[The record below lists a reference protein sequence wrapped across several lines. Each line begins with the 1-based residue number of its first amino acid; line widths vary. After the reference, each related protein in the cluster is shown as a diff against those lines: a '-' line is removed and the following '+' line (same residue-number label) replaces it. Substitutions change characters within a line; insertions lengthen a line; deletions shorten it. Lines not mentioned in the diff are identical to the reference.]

1 MTPPT
6 PPGYL
11 IDSEDIAV
19 MFVSGH
25 QDVLGWH
32 NAEYVIGWKTVMRII
47 LGVFQEK
54 KRMAEIQEILHNLLE
69 IWAEDGWMG
78 RGKKIIVDLKITEE
92 DFLPFDI
99 KQVKIQFYDDLATL
113 LRFYV
118 KKRKSKRKVTLKE
131 HMLRE
136 LSFLVEKSEDV
147 DSLELPRSL
156 EAELKDEIEN
166 CWKSRHILEAQT
178 RRGRARKATNADR
191 LHRWMAEHFDD
202 DVCLSSCY
210 IQ

>member
-1 MTPPT
+1 MTAPT

-99 KQVKIQFYDDLATL
+99 RQVKIQFYDDLATL

-178 RRGRARKATNADR
+178 RRGRGRKATNADR
-191 LHRWMAEHFDD
+191 MHRWMVEHFDD
-202 DVCLSSCY
+202 DDV
-210 IQ
+210 

>member
-6 PPGYL
+6 PPGYI
-11 IDSEDIAV
+11 IDAEDIAV

-32 NAEYVIGWKTVMRII
+32 NAEYVIGWKTVMKII

-118 KKRKSKRKVTLKE
+118 KKRKPKREVTLKE

-136 LSFLVEKSEDV
+136 LSFIVENPEDV
-147 DSLELPRSL
+147 ASLELPRSL

-166 CWKSRHILEAQT
+166 CWKSRHILEAMT
-178 RRGRARKATNADR
+178 RRVRDRRATNADR
-191 LHRWMAEHFDD
+191 LHRWMAEHLDD
-202 DVCLSSCY
+202 A
-210 IQ
+210 

>member
-1 MTPPT
+1 MGAPT
-6 PPGYL
+6 PPGF
-11 IDSEDIAV
+11 IVDTPNISV
-19 MFVSGH
+19 MFVSGY
-25 QDVLGWH
+25 QSVLGWH
-32 NAEYVIGWKTVMRII
+32 NAEYVIGWKTGMKII

-118 KKRKSKRKVTLKE
+118 KKSKPKRKVTLKE

-136 LSFLVEKSEDV
+136 LSFIVENPEDV

-156 EAELKDEIEN
+156 EAELKDEMEN
-166 CWKSRHILEAQT
+166 CWKSRHILEAMS
-178 RRGRARKATNADR
+178 RRGRDRRATNADR
-191 LHRWMAEHFDD
+191 MHRWMAEYFDA
-202 DVCLSSCY
+202 
-210 IQ
+210 

>member
-1 MTPPT
+1 MTAPT

-78 RGKKIIVDLKITEE
+78 RGKKVIVDLKITEE
-92 DFLPFDI
+92 DFLPLDV

-118 KKRKSKRKVTLKE
+118 KKRKSKRKMTLKE

-136 LSFLVEKSEDV
+136 LSFLVERPEDV

-166 CWKSRHILEAQT
+166 CWKSRHIIEAQT
-178 RRGRARKATNADR
+178 RRGRDRRATNADR
-191 LHRWMAEHFDD
+191 LHRWMVDHFDA
-202 DVCLSSCY
+202 
-210 IQ
+210 

>member
-11 IDSEDIAV
+11 INAEDIAV

-32 NAEYVIGWKTVMRII
+32 NAEYVIGWKTVMKII

-118 KKRKSKRKVTLKE
+118 KKRKPKRKVTLKE

-136 LSFLVEKSEDV
+136 LSFIVENPEDV
-147 DSLELPRSL
+147 ASLELPRSL
-156 EAELKDEIEN
+156 EAELKDEMEN
-166 CWKSRHILEAQT
+166 CWKSRHILEAMS
-178 RRGRARKATNADR
+178 RRGRDRRATNADR
-191 LHRWMAEHFDD
+191 MHRWMAEYFDA
-202 DVCLSSCY
+202 
-210 IQ
+210 

>member
-11 IDSEDIAV
+11 IDSEDLAV

-32 NAEYVIGWKTVMRII
+32 NAEYVIGWRTVMRII

-54 KRMAEIQEILHNLLE
+54 KRMAEIHEILQNLLE

-118 KKRKSKRKVTLKE
+118 KKRKPKRKVTLKE

-136 LSFLVEKSEDV
+136 LSFIVENPEDV
-147 DSLELPRSL
+147 ASLELPRSL
-156 EAELKDEIEN
+156 EAELKDEMEN
-166 CWKSRHILEAQT
+166 CWKSRHILEAMS
-178 RRGRARKATNADR
+178 RRGRDRRATNADR
-191 LHRWMAEHFDD
+191 LHRWMVDHFPDA
-202 DVCLSSCY
+202 
-210 IQ
+210 

>member
-1 MTPPT
+1 MTRLNRR
-6 PPGYL
+6 YL
-11 IDSEDIAV
+11 
-19 MFVSGH
+19 
-25 QDVLGWH
+25 
-32 NAEYVIGWKTVMRII
+32 TVMRII

-54 KRMAEIQEILHNLLE
+54 KRMAEIHEILQNLLE

-118 KKRKSKRKVTLKE
+118 KKRKPKRKVTLKE

-136 LSFLVEKSEDV
+136 LSFIVENPEDV
-147 DSLELPRSL
+147 ASLELPRSL
-156 EAELKDEIEN
+156 EAELKDEMEN
-166 CWKSRHILEAQT
+166 CWKSRHILEAMS
-178 RRGRARKATNADR
+178 RRGRDRRATNADR
-191 LHRWMAEHFDD
+191 LHRWMADHFDA
-202 DVCLSSCY
+202 
-210 IQ
+210 